1 MSVTSIKQTERWLK
15 DWVIKLDLCP
25 FAKYPFDQGR
35 IRIIATQATDSD
47 TLFRFVLEELDQLY
61 HSDARDVET
70 TLVVVDQS
78 LSQFNQYLEFLDL
91 LEHVIVETGLEGE
104 IQVASFH
111 PNYCFEGVAEDDPS
125 NYTNR
130 SPYPMFHLIREA
142 SLEQAV
148 KHYPDPEKIPERNI
162 ALLREMGLE
171 EIRQRLKR
179 IMQ

>member
-1 MSVTSIKQTERWLK
+1 MTVTSIEQTERWLK

-25 FAKYPFDQGR
+25 FAKYPFEQGR
-35 IRIIATQATDSD
+35 IRIIATHATDSD

-61 HSDARDVET
+61 HSDAREVET

-78 LSQFNQYLEFLDL
+78 LSQFNEYLDFLDL
-91 LEHVIVETGLEGE
+91 LEHVIVETGLEGQ
-104 IQVASFH
+104 IQIASFH
-111 PNYCFEGVAEDDPS
+111 PDYCFEGVAEDDPS

-162 ALLREMGLE
+162 SLLREMGLE
-171 EIRQRLKR
+171 EVRQRLKR

>member
-104 IQVASFH
+104 IQIASFH